1 MPKRKPKDPTRKDAV
16 FASDMLEARRDAQ
29 QLQRSAKRWKL
40 DMEKALKLLEAPR
53 REERRRNPKNRM

>member
-1 MPKRKPKDPTRKDAV
+1 
-16 FASDMLEARRDAQ
+16 MLEARRDDQ

>member
-1 MPKRKPKDPTRKDAV
+1 MPKRKPKDPTHEDAV
-16 FASDMLEARRDAQ
+16 FASAMLEARRDDQ